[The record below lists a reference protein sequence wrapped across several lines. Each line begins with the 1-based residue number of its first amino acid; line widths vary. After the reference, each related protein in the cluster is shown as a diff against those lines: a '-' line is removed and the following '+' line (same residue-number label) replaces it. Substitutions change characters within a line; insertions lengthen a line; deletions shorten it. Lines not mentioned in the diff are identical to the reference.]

1 MPKYVLC
8 PRCELNYIQEGE
20 EYCDVCKAE
29 LKKGPQLVFAVDDE
43 EEQEIMELCP
53 KCHQNYLKP
62 GQTLCRQCAKLS
74 QYEDEKTDLDDEDES
89 WKEYL
94 DNDETEDE
102 DEDSEEM
109 LSLAK
114 LAEEEGEELFDD
126 EEEEEI
132 EIQQDS
138 EPDGLTLLCVLSPLH
153 VLSQI
158 KGKVVDAETGEPVP
172 YANVYYQ
179 KQKTIG
185 TNTSLNGRYT
195 LQSPPA
201 SDTIVFSFVG
211 YKTHKL
217 YVERGAR

>member
-89 WKEYL
+89 WRSISTTTRLRTRTKI
-94 DNDETEDE
+94 
-102 DEDSEEM
+102 
-109 LSLAK
+109 AK
-114 LAEEEGEELFDD
+114 KCF
-126 EEEEEI
+126 
-132 EIQQDS
+132 
-138 EPDGLTLLCVLSPLH
+138 H
-153 VLSQI
+153 
-158 KGKVVDAETGEPVP
+158 
-172 YANVYYQ
+172 
-179 KQKTIG
+179 
-185 TNTSLNGRYT
+185 
-195 LQSPPA
+195 LQSLLKKKA
-201 SDTIVFSFVG
+201 KNFLMM
-211 YKTHKL
+211 KK
-217 YVERGAR
+217 RKK